1 MAGRTGGTR
10 RWLGNTPGSE
20 RRLGMGSCLEASRAR
35 APAHRAGCCAVS
47 PACRSWWYRPRHEPG
62 ARGLRRVWQA
72 TQRQGGTVEGARR
85 PSRSPSHAWPRAP
98 SVRYGTSRSSLG
110 GRDRLPYA
118 AHMQCGRLSGP
129 RRLEARGA
137 GRVRL
142 GSIVC
147 CAAAR
152 PARRTPAGPSTGL
165 SGLVGVGMPAGHA
178 QGPRLV
184 RQPQPKDNPAT
195 INGPG
200 MDSAPRPVSGMHQ
213 TLAGARLLNA
223 AQCGPCYARARCGS
237 PAGCVFGI
245 LG

>member
-1 MAGRTGGTR
+1 MRSSLPAGRG
-10 RWLGNTPGSE
+10 
-20 RRLGMGSCLEASRAR
+20 
-35 APAHRAGCCAVS
+35 
-47 PACRSWWYRPRHEPG
+47 
-62 ARGLRRVWQA
+62 
-72 TQRQGGTVEGARR
+72 
-85 PSRSPSHAWPRAP
+85 
-98 SVRYGTSRSSLG
+98 GTSRGTSGSSLG
-110 GRDRLPYA
+110 GRGRLPHA

-152 PARRTPAGPSTGL
+152 PARRTPAGPSAGL

-195 INGPG
+195 INGPD
-200 MDSAPRPVSGMHQ
+200 MDSAPGPVSGMHQ
-213 TLAGARLLNA
+213 TRAGARLLNA
-223 AQCGPCYARARCGS
+223 AQCGPCYARARCGL
-237 PAGCVFGI
+237 PAGCVFEVTRRVRRRWWRSAPGPAKAY
-245 LG
+245 LSYLAHC